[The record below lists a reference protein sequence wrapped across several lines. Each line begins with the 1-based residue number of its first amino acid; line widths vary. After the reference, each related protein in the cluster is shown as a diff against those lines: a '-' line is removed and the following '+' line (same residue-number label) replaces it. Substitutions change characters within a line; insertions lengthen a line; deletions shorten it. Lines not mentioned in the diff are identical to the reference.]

1 MAKLGILKGFV
12 NGTVWE
18 GEGAS
23 RIMLPFQDTVVQA
36 EFTYTGDLVMT
47 ETFSEQGILGA
58 SAACLQKEACGFTL
72 SSDDLSWSLLQ
83 ASTLSSAV
91 ERTKPVMVTETITL
105 NQLDEGN
112 STHTL
117 AYTPVV
123 TAPELAEAGL
133 PTVGLSVAG
142 IDGQQLTPT
151 IAGSIV
157 TLDDDYTGDN
167 VTFQYLR
174 APLTG
179 EETIY
184 LGSGDRRQNVGVYG
198 KFFGCP
204 GSLLI
209 VAPNCAVNPNLAMGV
224 SDGSIA
230 SVGLELMALRT
241 NGYFAEITRLKDCVG
256 C

>member
-12 NGTVWE
+12 NGSVWE
-18 GEGAS
+18 GEGNS
-23 RIMLPFQDTVVQA
+23 RILLPFQDTVIQA
-36 EFTYTGDLVMT
+36 EFTYTGELVTT
-47 ETFSEQGILGA
+47 ETFSDQGILGA

-72 SSDDLSWSLLQ
+72 SSDDLSWSMLQ
-83 ASTLSSAV
+83 ASTLSTAV
-91 ERTKPVMVTETITL
+91 ERAKPVMVTETVVL
-105 NQLDEGN
+105 SQLDVAN
-112 STHTL
+112 STYTL
-117 AYTPVV
+117 QYTPVV
-123 TAPELAEAGL
+123 TAPELEEAGL
-133 PTVGLSVAG
+133 PDVGVSVAG

-151 IAGSIV
+151 LSGSIV
-157 TLDDDYTGDN
+157 TLDDDYTGDS
-167 VTFQYLR
+167 VTLQYLR
-174 APLTG
+174 APITG

-184 LGSGDRRQNVGVYG
+184 LGQGARRQNVGVYG

-209 VAPNCAVNPNLAMGV
+209 VAPNCAVNPNLSMGV
-224 SDGSIA
+224 SDGNIA

>member
-12 NGTVWE
+12 NGSVWE
-18 GEGAS
+18 GEGNS
-23 RIMLPFQDTVVQA
+23 RILLPFQDTVIQA
-36 EFTYTGDLVMT
+36 EFTYTGELVMT
-47 ETFSEQGILGA
+47 ETFSDQGILGA

-72 SSDDLSWSLLQ
+72 SSDDLSWSMLQ
-83 ASTLSSAV
+83 ASTLSTAV
-91 ERTKPVMVTETITL
+91 ERAKPVMVTETVVL
-105 NQLDEGN
+105 SQLDVAN
-112 STHTL
+112 STYTL
-117 AYTPVV
+117 QYTPVV
-123 TAPELAEAGL
+123 TAPELEEAGL
-133 PTVGLSVAG
+133 PDVGVSVAG

-151 IAGSIV
+151 LSGSIV
-157 TLDDDYTGDN
+157 TLDDDYTGDS
-167 VTFQYLR
+167 VTLQYLR
-174 APLTG
+174 APITG

-184 LGSGDRRQNVGVYG
+184 LGQGARRQNVGVYG

-209 VAPNCAVNPNLAMGV
+209 VAPNCAVNPNLSMGV
-224 SDGSIA
+224 SDGNIA